1 MITSDDG
8 RGGGHATSTMPIRAE
23 GAMRGVT
30 FDAQWLVRDPA
41 AVGGI
46 ARSEIVRITVE

>member
-1 MITSDDG
+1 MSVHL
-8 RGGGHATSTMPIRAE
+8 RR
-23 GAMRGVT
+23 
-30 FDAQWLVRDPA
+30 QWLVRDPA